1 MASDGAGLAGPAPQ
15 AGGVIAVPRPDPAL
29 FDPARYRFTHHT
41 TTRFADVDPNQHLN
55 NVALAAMMEDAR
67 VRFNLAIGDAIRIG
81 QRRAMVASVTMDY
94 LAQGHF
100 PDPVAVHC
108 AVEGVGRSSWTVV
121 QLLVQNAAPVAFA
134 RSVLVAI
141 ADNRPTPVADDYRTL
156 LAQWLLH
163 A

>member
-1 MASDGAGLAGPAPQ
+1 M
-15 AGGVIAVPRPDPAL
+15 PRPEAAL
-29 FDPARYRFTHHT
+29 LDPARYPFTQHT

-67 VRFNLAIGDAIRIG
+67 VRFNLAIGTAIKIG
-81 QRRAMVASVTMDY
+81 ERRAMVASIGMDY

-108 AVEGVGRSSWTVV
+108 AVEGIGRSSWTII
-121 QLLVQNAAPVAFA
+121 QLLVQNAAPIAFA

-141 ADNRPTPVADDYRTL
+141 ADDRPTPVADDYRAL
-156 LAQWLLH
+156 LAQWML
-163 A
+163 AS

>member
-1 MASDGAGLAGPAPQ
+1 M
-15 AGGVIAVPRPDPAL
+15 PRPEPAL
-29 FDPARYRFTHHT
+29 LDPARYPFTHAA

-67 VRFNLAIGDAIRIG
+67 VRFNLAIGSAIKIG
-81 QRRAMVASVTMDY
+81 ERRAMVASITMDY

-108 AVEGVGRSSWTVV
+108 AIEGIGRTSWTII
-121 QLLVQNAAPVAFA
+121 QLLAQGGKPVAFA

-141 ADNRPTPVADDYRTL
+141 ADDRPTPVADDYRLQLGEWMLTI
-156 LAQWLLH
+156 
-163 A
+163 